1 MKVKETPDSSPE
13 RTEKMRSA
21 ARAREDARK
30 RILAE
35 KRAAMRQK
43 QQQKEVEIYVAES
56 EKWQLESRNI
66 LCNL

>member
-1 MKVKETPDSSPE
+1 MVHSTGSRRRAMKVKETPDSSPE

-56 EKWQLESRNI
+56 EK
-66 LCNL
+66 